1 MWVEAVNDKVVQ
13 LVPQQ
18 VSADFRFDA
27 DTTLE
32 KMKGKS
38 ISSLLII
45 ADTEEGRLEIEGN
58 CNAGE
63 ALVLMER
70 ARHDIVFG
78 DDE

>member
-1 MWVEAVNDKVVQ
+1 MTAKIVQ
-13 LVPQQ
+13 LVPNE
-18 VSADFRFDA
+18 VSADFRFDV

-32 KMKGKS
+32 KMKGKA
-38 ISSLLII
+38 ITSLLII
-45 ADTEEGRLEIEGN
+45 AETEDGLEIEGN